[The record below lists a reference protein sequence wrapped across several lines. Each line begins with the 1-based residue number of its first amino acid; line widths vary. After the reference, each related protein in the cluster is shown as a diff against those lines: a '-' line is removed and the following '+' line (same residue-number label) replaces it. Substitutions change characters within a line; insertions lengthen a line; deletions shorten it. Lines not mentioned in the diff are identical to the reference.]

1 MFERFT
7 EKAINV
13 VTESQNYAKM
23 YGYSEVTPE
32 LLFLTNILCFQQYPE
47 PGIFQ
52 YKALPEGIWKN
63 EYGALYWIRTSDRL
77 LRRQLLCPT
86 ELTAHGGPRRD

>member
-32 LLFLTNILCFQQYPE
+32 LLFLTMVSEAKGVSL
-47 PGIFQ
+47 
-52 YKALPEGIWKN
+52 K
-63 EYGALYWIRTSDRL
+63 L
-77 LRRQLLCPT
+77 LRYAGLNKEFVQNFIDKKDFSKDQNIDIL
-86 ELTAHGGPRRD
+86 

>member
-32 LLFLTNILCFQQYPE
+32 L
-47 PGIFQ
+47 
-52 YKALPEGIWKN
+52 
-63 EYGALYWIRTSDRL
+63 
-77 LRRQLLCPT
+77 
-86 ELTAHGGPRRD
+86 